1 MNEDVAAAVLVMKSI
16 VSRTVLCEPLSAQT
30 KARRPYISLPEIL
43 AVVHSRGLP
52 QQSLRP

>member
-1 MNEDVAAAVLVMKSI
+1 MNEDVAAAVLVMKGI
-16 VSRTVLCEPLSAQT
+16 VSRTALYEPLSAQT

-43 AVVHSRGLP
+43 ALVHSRGFP